1 MTDLEKRVSELVIE
15 KFTDRPDLFII
26 AIKMHENGKLTILL
40 DGDQGISIQDCAAVS
55 RHVGFHLEE
64 ENQIDTAYHL
74 EVSSPGIESPLL
86 LLRQYQKNISR
97 NVHIKLVD
105 GGQMEGKLL
114 AADDQEIEIEEL
126 IKEKGKK
133 VTAAIRTLPFTQIAE
148 TKVLI
153 SFK

>member
-1 MTDLEKRVSELVIE
+1 MTDLEKRVEQLVLE
-15 KFTDRPDLFII
+15 KLADRPDLFIVD
-26 AIKMHENGKLTILL
+26 IKMHGNGKLAILL

-64 ENQIDTAYHL
+64 ENLIDTAYDL
-74 EVSSPGIESPLL
+74 EVSSPGIDSPLGS
-86 LLRQYQKNISR
+86 LRQYKKNLSR
-97 NVHIKLVD
+97 NVHIKVA
-105 GGQMEGKLL
+105 GGTEVEGKLL
-114 AADDQEIEIEEL
+114 AAEGDAVQIEEV

-133 VTAAIRTLPFTQIAE
+133 AVTEVRSIPLSQITE